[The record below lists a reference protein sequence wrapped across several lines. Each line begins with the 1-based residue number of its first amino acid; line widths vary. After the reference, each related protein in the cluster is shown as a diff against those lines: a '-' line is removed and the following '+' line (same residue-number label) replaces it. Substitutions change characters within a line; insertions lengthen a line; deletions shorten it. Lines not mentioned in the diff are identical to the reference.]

1 MGRFGVALPAG
12 TTLDARSSGFLC
24 VISDLSTF
32 RRPFVTSSPRLSSA
46 KTAPMPPEGA
56 AAGAAPDG
64 GGGGGGGGAPA
75 APVFLLPNGTPY
87 RTHERDTYLLSPV
100 VHTLGF
106 QTNPVVW
113 NSMTYLRSSSNNPNH
128 ALTHSTCFVSLP
140 KHQYRLESS
149 RLDSNTYFSL
159 YSLMILFP

>member
-24 VISDLSTF
+24 VISDLSTL

-75 APVFLLPNGTPY
+75 APVFLLLNGTPY
-87 RTHERDTYLLSPV
+87 RIHEREHKLAVTS
-100 VHTLGF
+100 G
-106 QTNPVVW
+106 
-113 NSMTYLRSSSNNPNH
+113 TYLRVPD
-128 ALTHSTCFVSLP
+128 
-140 KHQYRLESS
+140 QS
-149 RLDSNTYFSL
+149 RCMELHDIFA
-159 YSLMILFP
+159 